1 MRISKL
7 AKTMLK
13 YLPILAVLAATI
25 MGLFLGKDLYPTSLD
40 SQPKTP
46 AQLPIEPNNPQPPTV
61 LGTIDPCVAIY
72 LSQPPKCKTLDGK
85 FIAMPGTTLYF
96 IVTPEGK

>member
-13 YLPILAVLAATI
+13 YLPILAVLAATVI
-25 MGLFLGKDLYPTSLD
+25 GLFIGKDLYPPSLD

-46 AQLPIEPNNPQPPTV
+46 TPLPLV

-72 LSQPPKCKTLDGK
+72 LTQPPKCKTLEGK
-85 FIAMPGTTLYF
+85 FIPLPGTSPYI